1 MIDLLKM
8 ILMGIVQG
16 IAEFLPISSSGHLLV
31 LNKIL
36 NIQEPSMFIAQ
47 MLHFGTLISVLIV
60 FFEDVK
66 NMIIEFI
73 KMIVKL
79 LKREKFEIN
88 KDQKLALLIIVASIP
103 TAIIALCFEDIFSA
117 YYNNLRSVS
126 LMFMITAIMLFVTDK
141 YPSKNKKAFNLNY
154 LSAFGIG
161 MVQGI
166 AIMPGISR
174 SGSTIFAGSILDLNK
189 SEAARFSFLISLPA
203 TFGAFLFGLKDVLKN
218 GEALSFNLSIIVG
231 ILTSAVVGIMSI
243 KFLLNLLNKNKM
255 SYFSIYLV
263 VISILTFILG

>member
-203 TFGAFLFGLKDVLKN
+203 TFGAFLFGLKDVLKS
-218 GEALSFNLSIIVG
+218 GEAVSFNLSIIVG
-231 ILTSAVVGIMSI
+231 ILTSAVVGIVSI